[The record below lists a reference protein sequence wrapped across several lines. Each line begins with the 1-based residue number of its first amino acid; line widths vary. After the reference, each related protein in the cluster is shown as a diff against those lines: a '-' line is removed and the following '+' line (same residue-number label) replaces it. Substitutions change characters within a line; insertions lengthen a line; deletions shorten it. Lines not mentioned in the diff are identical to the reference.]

1 MGLTCAL
8 RTWDAGTLG
17 RHAAALE
24 SAARAAGSDRDPAV
38 REEGRRMYWAMRA
51 CGGAAGE
58 LAEGM
63 YDGRSREMKTLVRER
78 DGIDAEWEDGGRMAV
93 LAETGVPGDEP
104 REKPA
109 QARKPSGPARVS
121 VFRQKGNGNAGR
133 RGPGSRLREMGAP
146 FKGARASTAPARAAA
161 GAGAATAD
169 PPSAARGDEGAAVDE
184 KENAAAA
191 AGTPA
196 KSVGF
201 RIFRRDGAASTPP
214 APSPGASSPAPAG
227 TPLVNLLARAPPLSP
242 ERIARDSADPVG
254 EIVTRL
260 SGRDGP
266 GEQRLAVKALALY
279 ARENGRD
286 LSPSS
291 PSGGGGGY
299 SRVMGCLLDQI
310 AAVRD
315 ADDGPAG
322 PGASAGPSRKGMSP
336 RHQMQHIFLQGVR
349 SLVQFVPARLEVGEV
364 RRIVDSLME
373 CTRDAPFEIVHTAE
387 RALQNLSSSN
397 PEASFGCLLPY
408 ARADGLDLND
418 AANPPALLSAL
429 RTLRCLVD
437 RVSGDALGA
446 ALPSLMSLFR
456 GTVCHRSVDVRKAT
470 VFVLVELHF
479 VLGDGLDLDG
489 LSDCHRRL
497 VDMYVDRH
505 PKRVRQ

>member
-1 MGLTCAL
+1 MRG
-8 RTWDAGTLG
+8 RGPRPPSRRRPRAGTG
-17 RHAAALE
+17 
-24 SAARAAGSDRDPAV
+24 
-38 REEGRRMYWAMRA
+38 
-51 CGGAAGE
+51 
-58 LAEGM
+58 
-63 YDGRSREMKTLVRER
+63 
-78 DGIDAEWEDGGRMAV
+78 
-93 LAETGVPGDEP
+93 
-104 REKPA
+104 
-109 QARKPSGPARVS
+109 
-121 VFRQKGNGNAGR
+121 
-133 RGPGSRLREMGAP
+133 
-146 FKGARASTAPARAAA
+146 
-161 GAGAATAD
+161 
-169 PPSAARGDEGAAVDE
+169 GAAVDE
-184 KENAAAA
+184 KENAAAAA

-201 RIFRRDGAASTPP
+201 RILRRDGAASTPP
-214 APSPGASSPAPAG
+214 APSPGGASSPTPAG

-291 PSGGGGGY
+291 PSGGGGY

-315 ADDGPAG
+315 AGDGLEAF
-322 PGASAGPSRKGMSP
+322 ASPSRKGMSP